1 MASIKVTALAFILLV
16 VGAQAEQLTPTSV
29 DIGSLSRDVVPG
41 QLPSYIDVK
50 PTAGPNADSYQIQ
63 VHIRNAGSPATITA
77 VEPGVY
83 VGSYAKEVPPGTP
96 MLRIDATGVSLSCC
110 LDDFRENRR

>member
-1 MASIKVTALAFILLV
+1 MASIKMTALVLILLAI
-16 VGAQAEQLTPTSV
+16 GTAIGTYAEQLTPTSV

-50 PTAGPNADSYQIQ
+50 PVAGPNADSYQVQ
-63 VHIRNAGSPATITA
+63 VHIRNAGKPATITA
-77 VEPGVY
+77 VEAGVY

-96 MLRIDATGVSLSCC
+96 QLRIDTTGVSFSCS
-110 LDDFRENRR
+110 LRHL

>member
-1 MASIKVTALAFILLV
+1 MASIKMMALALIFMAI
-16 VGAQAEQLTPTSV
+16 GAHAEQLTPTSV

-50 PTAGPNADSYQIQ
+50 PIAGPNADSYQVQ
-63 VHIRNAGSPATITA
+63 VQIRNAGKPATITA
-77 VEPGVY
+77 VKAGVY

-96 MLRIDATGVSLSCC
+96 MLRIDTTGVS
-110 LDDFRENRR
+110 FT